1 MLTQIIALLIATAI
15 PALAFW
21 IIYRLDMYKTGE
33 FRVILASAAAG
44 IAGFFLASLINR
56 TILNLGWLAREDIIR
71 YAAPVLEEILKGL
84 LLLYL
89 IRRPNFTYFVE
100 GAIYGFAAGMGFA
113 IAENWQ
119 YVLAA
124 KDAGLAV
131 AIGRVLSTNLI
142 HAATTA
148 LLGIALGLARF
159 QRSFRAILFGLGG
172 LLAAVLMHMAF
183 NNLVTRVKSGI
194 LLIYAAACGLAAAG
208 MIVYAIKRG
217 LKEEK
222 AWIEQTLGAADRVTS
237 GEAAVVQSMDKIDK
251 LLKPM
256 EVRFGKQKTQQAKE
270 FLIIQARLG
279 LLRKSLEKLSDE
291 RMKKSIEDQMGKLR
305 GEMDV
310 ARRKVGTYAILYL
323 RRIFPEDS
331 SPLWGKLES
340 ILQERAAR
348 PTTSGINVFAR
359 AQSALQERKQSTAD
373 NSQEKSS

>member
-1 MLTQIIALLIATAI
+1 MLNQIIALLIATAI
-15 PALAFW
+15 PILAFL

-44 IAGFFLASLINR
+44 IAGFFLASIINR
-56 TILNLGWLAREDIIR
+56 AVLNLGWLARDDIIR

-89 IRRPNFTYFVE
+89 VRRPNFTYFVE

-124 KDAGLAV
+124 KDAGLAI

-148 LLGIALGLARF
+148 VLGMALGLARF
-159 QRSFRAILFGLGG
+159 QRGFRAILLGLGG
-172 LLAAVLMHMAF
+172 LLLAILMHMAF
-183 NNLVTRVKSGI
+183 NNLVTRVKSGV
-194 LLIYAAACGLAAAG
+194 LLIYAAACGLTAAG
-208 MIVYAIKRG
+208 LIAYAIKRG

-222 AWIEQTLGAADRVTS
+222 AWIEQTLGAADRVTV
-237 GEAAVVQSMDKIDK
+237 GEASVVQSMDRIDK

-256 EVRFGKQKTQQAKE
+256 EAHFGKQKTQQAKE

-291 RMKKSIEDQMGKLR
+291 RMKKSVEEQMGKLR

-310 ARRKVGTYAILYL
+310 ARRKVGVYVMLHL
-323 RRIFPEDS
+323 RRLFPEDS
-331 SPLWGKLES
+331 SPLWGRLES
-340 ILQERAAR
+340 IIQERATR
-348 PTTSGINVFAR
+348 PATSAINVFAR

-373 NSQEKSS
+373 NQEEKS